1 MQNSSSS
8 FSAEHDLVDT
18 RTIQTRRQSARI
30 GAKKIKKADCK
41 REEEVF
47 EYCRQTKRS
56 DAITRS
62 GSKLSLHLKKNNPI
76 RRRRLKSHLGRSQ
89 DSSNHSSDSE
99 ENDPERLWCI
109 CRKPH
114 DERFM
119 ICCDLCD
126 EWYHGDC
133 VGIKPEE
140 GKRMEKNEIEFVC
153 DSCKL
158 MGAYGDKTDNVHST
172 QLQSFLGSDDFA
184 EYSSI
189 DSPSVTT
196 SVSTASGLTASI
208 VNSLRLRLNEEAEK
222 ECDKQLTV
230 LHNTTNTALK
240 YLSEDESSVSE
251 SFSTS
256 VNSTE
261 DNNLTVITNENEL
274 PPVNG
279 PHVPLYHPSVG
290 VTDTLQSVHLPKS
303 FLRRKKKPRFSL
315 DNESTEH
322 VNSMNA
328 CLGPNCNRTINPQI
342 SLYCSNKCLKAY
354 GMDVLR
360 IVCRKH
366 GSDPQDKS
374 HHLDTHKTLVVLDRR
389 SGTVLN
395 GTRAPTSNNLIEFLS
410 VHQTFQ
416 VVYDRQSNER
426 SQKST
431 SLNQTTKCS
440 VQNEAS
446 ARTTANVIKNSEQ
459 DFCRSPSSLLSEP
472 ISQQSLVPE
481 NVDRLRKKYQNL
493 LLVLL
498 EKRTQASRHIFTA
511 NRSRL
516 KMLAEELE
524 TVISTRNN
532 LINSPAPT
540 DANSSFEQD
549 LPTYKC
555 QLRLFLS
562 CLDAVGQDK
571 SQHCPVPSS
580 TTDPSIILRD
590 QFFDSLISGVLKP
603 SDLAHCQNIKTLES
617 IVRRARLADSV
628 QNKISLGTSVVSSNV
643 NTNQPDLCA
652 TSTQTSTTITPSNNP
667 LTSVPAL
674 SQPTEVDKHT
684 NEALDTTSEHGKHL
698 YDMHCK
704 RCTGQTKQP
713 MKLPSS
719 KKSVPSPSPPPSS
732 GASLS
737 LLSVKTESVSN
748 TFSSEKISPDPNS
761 TELSLS
767 KSSIS
772 PAAILAEK
780 TVPVSVKLSPKS
792 ADECSVFN
800 KPNYLED
807 RKNMVKCL
815 DPRKESIS
823 LQNSVNHHM
832 SKMQL
837 NQKRSHPS
845 FEEYCPVSIF
855 THDKSIPPKSLSS
868 CYHPPPPINSF
879 VSTGLLDLPLPPAQH
894 NSSFTSQSDDNDSVS
909 PPYIVKEKIN
919 SKCCLWTGMLSLSTQ
934 YSGREHMYSLEINVH
949 PFGYIHAKV
958 SNDSRK
964 VFIETLYGNL
974 YYRVNKLHLLSVEV

>member
-1 MQNSSSS
+1 
-8 FSAEHDLVDT
+8 
-18 RTIQTRRQSARI
+18 
-30 GAKKIKKADCK
+30 
-41 REEEVF
+41 
-47 EYCRQTKRS
+47 
-56 DAITRS
+56 
-62 GSKLSLHLKKNNPI
+62 
-76 RRRRLKSHLGRSQ
+76 
-89 DSSNHSSDSE
+89 
-99 ENDPERLWCI
+99 
-109 CRKPH
+109 
-114 DERFM
+114 
-119 ICCDLCD
+119 
-126 EWYHGDC
+126 
-133 VGIKPEE
+133 
-140 GKRMEKNEIEFVC
+140 
-153 DSCKL
+153 
-158 MGAYGDKTDNVHST
+158 
-172 QLQSFLGSDDFA
+172 
-184 EYSSI
+184 
-189 DSPSVTT
+189 
-196 SVSTASGLTASI
+196 
-208 VNSLRLRLNEEAEK
+208 
-222 ECDKQLTV
+222 
-230 LHNTTNTALK
+230 
-240 YLSEDESSVSE
+240 
-251 SFSTS
+251 
-256 VNSTE
+256 
-261 DNNLTVITNENEL
+261 
-274 PPVNG
+274 
-279 PHVPLYHPSVG
+279 
-290 VTDTLQSVHLPKS
+290 
-303 FLRRKKKPRFSL
+303 
-315 DNESTEH
+315 
-322 VNSMNA
+322 
-328 CLGPNCNRTINPQI
+328 
-342 SLYCSNKCLKAY
+342 
-354 GMDVLR
+354 
-360 IVCRKH
+360 
-366 GSDPQDKS
+366 
-374 HHLDTHKTLVVLDRR
+374 
-389 SGTVLN
+389 
-395 GTRAPTSNNLIEFLS
+395 
-410 VHQTFQ
+410 
-416 VVYDRQSNER
+416 
-426 SQKST
+426 
-431 SLNQTTKCS
+431 
-440 VQNEAS
+440 
-446 ARTTANVIKNSEQ
+446 
-459 DFCRSPSSLLSEP
+459 
-472 ISQQSLVPE
+472 
-481 NVDRLRKKYQNL
+481 
-493 LLVLL
+493 
-498 EKRTQASRHIFTA
+498 
-511 NRSRL
+511 
-516 KMLAEELE
+516 MLAEELE

-964 VFIETLYGNL
+964 VFIENTIWESLLSSKQTSLVISRGVNLVSLPVYLGQTLLDSTHPRELFALHVTPRTKQMSHIYADIFNHLKEINACGSLEPRFQGTYDCLLYPLIANTHLPDILLPPNL
-974 YYRVNKLHLLSVEV
+974 LSKFEFIGCDVMTENHLLIILTRPVYVTPSVVEILSPFPSSPTSNDVADEKSTSKAEILAVRTTTDISSPVPLNIETYPSMSTSLSKKAYMPTFFQQPIEEEVLIKDERQEVPTIETVSINASGDVDLRPFSTAGNVSQSHSVIPEWFPSFTEDVDYRTYIPQQHTDRVPCVSQTLCNISSQSVIDDCNRSHSLSRFREKAYYLTPNERIHYVEQQIGYPRKELKDHVLRDSVTNRSNSLLPSPLSTDSHQELYTYHEQVHALFCLHHR